1 MKNYAEEA
9 EHLAHAMLE
18 QRRMLVSFLLSASE
32 ATTEDMQRL
41 AAIDATIALA
51 ASIKSDELT
60 RAKEGEYERH
70 RKAGTLERDDF
81 RDVTLP

>member
-1 MKNYAEEA
+1 MTNHADDAEN
-9 EHLAHAMLE
+9 LAALMLE
-18 QRRMLVSFLLSASE
+18 QRRKLVTSLLASDE
-32 ATTEDMQRL
+32 ATTADMQRL
-41 AAIDATIALA
+41 AAIEETIALA